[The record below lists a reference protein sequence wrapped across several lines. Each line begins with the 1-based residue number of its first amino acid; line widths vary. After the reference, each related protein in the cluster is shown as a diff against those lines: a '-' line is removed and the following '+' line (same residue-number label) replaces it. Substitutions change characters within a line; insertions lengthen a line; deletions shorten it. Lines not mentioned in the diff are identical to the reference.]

1 MSRPLTERNAK
12 VMLVN
17 GLSKLLQDNGDG
29 VDQLSSQSLLQDN
42 LAFSFHTKM
51 AADLLYPGYMRQMYL
66 KAYRYSTFMLPK
78 SLLLEVGAEGNTLQ
92 EAKDAMEPFAE
103 ILYTVLTGNG

>member
-1 MSRPLTERNAK
+1 MAPISYLPNP
-12 VMLVN
+12 N
-17 GLSKLLQDNGDG
+17 
-29 VDQLSSQSLLQDN
+29 LQDN

-92 EAKDAMEPFAE
+92 EAKDAMEPFAD
-103 ILYTVLTGNG
+103 ILNRVLQN